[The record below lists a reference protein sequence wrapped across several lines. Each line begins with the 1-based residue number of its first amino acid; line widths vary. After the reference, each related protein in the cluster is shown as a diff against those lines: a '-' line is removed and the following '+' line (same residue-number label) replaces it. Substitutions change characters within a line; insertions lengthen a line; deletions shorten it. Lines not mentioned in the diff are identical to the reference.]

1 MTETKAA
8 EDAKEM
14 VLLEEEKCAK
24 KMVCMWGYLPRASP
38 KKSPILSL
46 VPVNLSDP
54 SLVGDSWKDVCGG
67 EKGKLIT
74 WGSMDDEGQSY
85 LILGKHGPDP
95 QSHLA
100 FCVCE
105 DPTSS
110 SLLVPHPHHRRTRPI
125 ITHIVASLPLIEHP
139 IAEPTPPLSQTLSH
153 IGQYIASNGG
163 VVAYEELAPYLDIES
178 T

>member
-85 LILGKHGPDP
+85 LILGKHG
-95 QSHLA
+95 
-100 FCVCE
+100 
-105 DPTSS
+105 
-110 SLLVPHPHHRRTRPI
+110 
-125 ITHIVASLPLIEHP
+125 
-139 IAEPTPPLSQTLSH
+139 

>member
-24 KMVCMWGYLPRASP
+24 KMVCMWGYLPRASL

-67 EKGKLIT
+67 GCEFTIAT
-74 WGSMDDEGQSY
+74 
-85 LILGKHGPDP
+85 ILREREAHNVGFYG
-95 QSHLA
+95 
-100 FCVCE
+100 
-105 DPTSS
+105 
-110 SLLVPHPHHRRTRPI
+110 R
-125 ITHIVASLPLIEHP
+125 
-139 IAEPTPPLSQTLSH
+139 
-153 IGQYIASNGG
+153 
-163 VVAYEELAPYLDIES
+163 
-178 T
+178 

>member
-24 KMVCMWGYLPRASP
+24 KMVCMWGYLPRASL

-67 EKGKLIT
+67 GCEFTIATILRAKL
-74 WGSMDDEGQSY
+74 
-85 LILGKHGPDP
+85 
-95 QSHLA
+95 
-100 FCVCE
+100 
-105 DPTSS
+105 
-110 SLLVPHPHHRRTRPI
+110 
-125 ITHIVASLPLIEHP
+125 
-139 IAEPTPPLSQTLSH
+139 
-153 IGQYIASNGG
+153 
-163 VVAYEELAPYLDIES
+163 LDIGEAWGNAVS
-178 T
+178 VLMQGLVLV